1 MCCVGVGWFSTNLQ
15 QAITLHACKLLK
27 CIFKSLGAYFAQ
39 QYSLTSIPTLQ
50 EKVMMVLKVQKPFF
64 HASS

>member
-1 MCCVGVGWFSTNLQ
+1 MCCIGVGWLSTNLQ
-15 QAITLHACKLLK
+15 QVITLHACKLLK
-27 CIFKSLGAYFAQ
+27 HIFKSLGAYFAQ

-50 EKVMMVLKVQKPFF
+50 EKMMMVLRLQKLFF